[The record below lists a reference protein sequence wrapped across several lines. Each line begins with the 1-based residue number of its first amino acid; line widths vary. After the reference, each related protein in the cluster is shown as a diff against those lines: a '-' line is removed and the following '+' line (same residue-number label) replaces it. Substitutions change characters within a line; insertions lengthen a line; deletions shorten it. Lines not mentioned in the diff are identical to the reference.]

1 MKPEDGKGIYD
12 SIEIPE
18 ELDQIVRQSIAEA
31 EKRRREKEAEEK
43 ESDKDRGG
51 NVPEKSQEKR
61 SAQAIRFSQR
71 MAARFTAAAAGA
83 AVVFTIGLNTN
94 QAFAE
99 TMKQIPGIGF
109 LAEVLTIRSYHQ
121 ADQDYNIDAEIPAIV
136 ETGGTEEEWADRQMD
151 LSVDYQVKYQSE
163 EVLSLELITFKGW
176 VNAMEERY
184 YYNLDL
190 KQDRLLALK
199 DVLGSGY
206 VERCNKEVVRQIE
219 ARMAADE
226 NQMFFGFEPNDD
238 GMAEGFTTVDE
249 TTQFY
254 INENQEVVL
263 VFPEYSIAPGYMGI
277 TEFNMGKAEFPS

>member
-1 MKPEDGKGIYD
+1 MNRKMEGIYD

-99 TMKQIPGIGF
+99 TMRQIPGIGF

-136 ETGGTEEEWADRQMD
+136 ETGSPD
-151 LSVDYQVKYQSE
+151 
-163 EVLSLELITFKGW
+163 
-176 VNAMEERY
+176 
-184 YYNLDL
+184 
-190 KQDRLLALK
+190 
-199 DVLGSGY
+199 GSGTSPA
-206 VERCNKEVVRQIE
+206 RQ
-219 ARMAADE
+219 
-226 NQMFFGFEPNDD
+226 
-238 GMAEGFTTVDE
+238 
-249 TTQFY
+249 
-254 INENQEVVL
+254 
-263 VFPEYSIAPGYMGI
+263 
-277 TEFNMGKAEFPS
+277 KA

>member
-94 QAFAE
+94 QAFA
-99 TMKQIPGIGF
+99 G
-109 LAEVLTIRSYHQ
+109 
-121 ADQDYNIDAEIPAIV
+121 N
-136 ETGGTEEEWADRQMD
+136 
-151 LSVDYQVKYQSE
+151 
-163 EVLSLELITFKGW
+163 
-176 VNAMEERY
+176 
-184 YYNLDL
+184 
-190 KQDRLLALK
+190 
-199 DVLGSGY
+199 
-206 VERCNKEVVRQIE
+206 
-219 ARMAADE
+219 
-226 NQMFFGFEPNDD
+226 
-238 GMAEGFTTVDE
+238 DE
-249 TTQFY
+249 TDSGNRISGRSSDDPF
-254 INENQEVVL
+254 V
-263 VFPEYSIAPGYMGI
+263 SPGRSGLQY
-277 TEFNMGKAEFPS
+277 